1 MDAERSLHDTRTG
14 DILMARTA
22 RTARPGSRAPE
33 WTKIGVVVHPADIG
47 VQSVAGPV
55 FYTVHGTLGE
65 LLPTMNRIGHED
77 LRIAVGETGDNPH
90 LGPEVHA
97 AVRAALITAQ
107 VEPVDQAGEIV
118 LSTVK
123 RHAHTGGEH
132 DSEQARDPGSA
143 LRHILDVGGRSVQP
157 LMFRHCRHGKIEPCD
172 EVCPPGST

>member
-1 MDAERSLHDTRTG
+1 MDAERGLHDTHTG

-22 RTARPGSRAPE
+22 RTGRSESRTPE

-65 LLPTMNRIGHED
+65 LLPTMHEIGHED
-77 LRIAVGETGDNPH
+77 VRIAVGEAEDKPH
-90 LGPEVHA
+90 LRPDVHA
-97 AVRAALITAQ
+97 AVRAALITAR

-123 RHAHTGGEH
+123 RHAHAGGEH
-132 DSEQARDPGSA
+132 HPEQAEDPGSA
-143 LRHILDVGGRSVQP
+143 LRHILDAGGQSVQP

-172 EVCPPGST
+172 EVCPLE